1 MNLLTDGIQNDL
13 VKKTEMTT
21 KLTIDGITEIYPV
34 YKIRLDLLY
43 YNDRNDRIATWI
55 SQYIAANS
63 IDTID
68 KTSLENYNDIIQEF
82 IEKSNP
88 QKIKDTQ
95 KNIEF
100 IGQQKYGIVLKDGRI
115 IDGNRRFTCL
125 RNLAKNDPKFNY
137 FEAVILDK
145 DIEDNAKQIKML
157 ELQLQIGEDAK
168 VDYDP
173 IDKLVGI
180 YRDIIENKLLTIH
193 EYAMSVNQKDK
204 EVEKS
209 VELATLLVEFL
220 ETINAPKQFYLARE
234 LDLNGPL
241 HELHAILK
249 KEKDEDRK
257 ELIKN
262 IIFANLLIQPSGDM
276 TRFVRQIKNTILPS
290 KYSEEFIEKECD
302 IVEVIIDKLPPSGE
316 VNESTINGLRREE
329 ETQEVL
335 KDTMDIFENKAKV
348 SDTKNKPSKLLSK
361 IYDSLEE
368 IDQNIFLKLND
379 NQKENISEQLDL
391 IEDKIDE
398 IRGSLDV

>member
-1 MNLLTDGIQNDL
+1 MNLLTDGINKGW
-13 VKKTEMTT
+13 VVKTEMTT
-21 KLTIDGITEIYPV
+21 KLTIDGITDMYPV

-55 SQYIAANS
+55 SQYTAAENIEE
-63 IDTID
+63 IDRS
-68 KTSLENYNDIIQEF
+68 SLEEYNNIIQRF
-82 IEKSNP
+82 IEQSNP

-115 IDGNRRFTCL
+115 IDGNRRYTCL

-145 DIEDNAKQIKML
+145 DIEDDAKQIKML

-173 IDKLVGI
+173 IDKLVGV
-180 YRDIIENKLLTIH
+180 YRDIIENRLLTTR
-193 EYAMSVNQKDK
+193 EYAMSVNQREKD
-204 EVEKS
+204 VEKS
-209 VELATLLVEFL
+209 VELARLLVEFL
-220 ETINAPKQFYLARE
+220 ETINAPKQFYIARE

-241 HELHAILK
+241 HELYAIVK

-257 ELIKN
+257 ELLKN
-262 IIFANLLIQPSGDM
+262 IVFANLLMQPAGDM

-290 KYSEEFIEKECD
+290 KYASDFILDESEV
-302 IVEVIIDKLPPSGE
+302 VEDIIDRLPPVGE
-316 VNESTINGLRREE
+316 VKESTISELRRD
-329 ETQEVL
+329 ETVQEAL
-335 KDTMDIFENKAKV
+335 KDTMEIYENRAKV
-348 SDTKNKPSKLLSK
+348 SDTKNKPSKLLGK
-361 IYDSLEE
+361 IIDSLEE
-368 IDQNIFLKLND
+368 IDQNIFIKLDD
-379 NQKENISEQLDL
+379 NQKENISELLDL
-391 IEDKIDE
+391 IENKVDE

>member
-1 MNLLTDGIQNDL
+1 MNLLTEGVEKGL

-21 KLTIDGITEIYPV
+21 KLTIDGITDMYPV
-34 YKIRLDLLY
+34 YKVKLDLLY
-43 YNDRNDRIATWI
+43 FNDRNDRIATWI
-55 SQYIAANS
+55 SQYTASNNIES
-63 IDTID
+63 ID
-68 KTSLENYNDIIQEF
+68 KSSLGAYNDIIQNF
-82 IEKSNP
+82 IEQSNP

-100 IGQQKYGIVLKDGRI
+100 IGQQKYGIVLNDGRI

-180 YRDIIENKLLTIH
+180 YRDIIENKLLTVH
-193 EYAMSVNQKDK
+193 EYAISVNQKDK

-241 HELHAILK
+241 HELHAMVR

-262 IIFANLLIQPSGDM
+262 IVFANLLMQPSGDM
-276 TRFVRQIKNTILPS
+276 TRFVRQMKNTILPS

-302 IVEVIIDKLPPSGE
+302 VVEEIIDKLPPVGE
-316 VNESTINGLRREE
+316 VNESSINELRKEE
-329 ETQEVL
+329 EMQEAL
-335 KDTMDIFENKAKV
+335 KDTMEIFENKAKV
-348 SDTKNKPSKLLSK
+348 SDVKNKPSKLLSK
-361 IYDSLEE
+361 IIDSLEE
-368 IDQNIFLKLND
+368 IDQNIFLKLNEA
-379 NQKENISEQLDL
+379 QKENISEQLDL